1 MNGII
6 SGKSGISG
14 GAKGLLIYETVTTH
28 SASNPYE
35 TFTVPIYPIMI
46 TMRNTSDYNENAPAY
61 FAIRE
66 SRYNVTYVNFWAGGS
81 GTSRYEITWG
91 EDTVTIKHQ
100 AGGNTLPAGSPV
112 IILGY

>member
-14 GAKGLLIYETVTTH
+14 GVKGLLIYETVTTH
-28 SASNPYE
+28 TSQTNRE
-35 TFTVPIYPIMI
+35 TFTVSMYPIMI
-46 TMRNTSDYNENAPAY
+46 TMRGTSDYSDSAPAY

-66 SRYNVTYVNFWAGGS
+66 SRYNVTYVSFWIGGFT
-81 GTSRYEITWG
+81 TSKYKITWG
-91 EDTVTIKHQ
+91 EDTVAIAYQ
-100 AGGNTLPAGSPV
+100 GGGCELPVVSPV

>member
-28 SASNPYE
+28 TPQTSGE
-35 TFTVPIYPIMI
+35 IFTVPMYPIMI
-46 TMRNTSDYNENAPAY
+46 TMRGTSDYNDSAPAY

-66 SRYNVTYVNFWAGGS
+66 SRYNVTYASFWIGGFT
-81 GTSRYEITWG
+81 TSKYKIVWG
-91 EDTVTIKHQ
+91 EDTVTIAYQ
-100 AGGNTLPAGSPV
+100 GGGSELAVGSPV